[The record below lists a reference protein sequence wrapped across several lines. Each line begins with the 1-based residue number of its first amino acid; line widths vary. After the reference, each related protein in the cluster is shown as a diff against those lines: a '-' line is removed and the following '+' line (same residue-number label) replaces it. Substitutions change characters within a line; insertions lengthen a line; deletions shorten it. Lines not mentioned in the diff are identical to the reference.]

1 MVPAAVFMTPLPLP
15 HPRPYRLGHR
25 QVAVDRT
32 RARILKAAR
41 AVLVSPS
48 GVAFSIDA
56 VARRA
61 RVTRATVYQRF
72 GSRPKL
78 LEALFDDLA
87 RQGGMWDLAEAFR
100 QRDPDAALA
109 RFVAIFGRFWTLHRS
124 IVGRLFALSALDPAL
139 GRALR
144 ARNEWRRDGL
154 VKIVGRLSEHGTKRR
169 ALDYSIDM
177 LFTLTSFHFFDTL
190 AGPDR
195 APTDVVPDV
204 LRAARQV
211 LGLARHRV

>member
-1 MVPAAVFMTPLPLP
+1 MTPP
-15 HPRPYRLGHR
+15 HHPGRRRYRLGRR
-25 QVAVDRT
+25 QAAVDRT
-32 RARILKAAR
+32 RARILQAAR
-41 AVLVSPS
+41 AVLVAPS
-48 GVAFSIDA
+48 SAAFSIGA

-87 RQGGMWDLAEAFR
+87 RQGGMWDLGLAFR
-100 QRDPDAALA
+100 QENPEAALA
-109 RFVAIFGRFWTLHRS
+109 RFIATFGRFWTVHRP
-124 IVGRLFALSALDPAL
+124 IIQRLFALSALDPAL

-144 ARNEWRRDGL
+144 ARNEWRRQGL
-154 VKIVGRLSEHGTKRR
+154 REIVRRLPGHRARR
-169 ALDYSIDM
+169 GALDDPIDV
-177 LFTLTSFHFFDTL
+177 LFTLTSFPFFDTL

-195 APTDVVPDV
+195 APSSVVPHV

-211 LGLARHRV
+211 LGLARRRV